1 MDRFSAQKGAE
12 TMELKS
18 KLEKCLE
25 QAVENR
31 EAAGL
36 SLLIRK
42 GSEDL
47 CFASAGM
54 ADLSAGKPVRRDS
67 IFRLYSQSKPVTAAA
82 AMILADRGLLDLQ
95 TEVDRYLPGFRN
107 PKIVASDGQLR
118 PAPRA
123 PWILELL
130 GMTAGLS
137 YPDADPAGQ
146 AAARVFREDE
156 EKILQGG
163 GMDTVTFCNRLGE
176 QPLAFAPGT
185 GWRYSTCA
193 DILGAVVEVV
203 SGKRFGQFLK
213 EEIFEPLGMEDTGF
227 WVPEE
232 KRDRLVTCYRR
243 GENGLEPFS
252 RLNLAVGQY
261 DRPPAFESGGAGL
274 VSTLDD
280 YAAFGEMLMNGGVY
294 RNRRILSAAAVEYMT
309 SPQLR
314 IPVQQQM
321 WDSLG
326 GYNYSC
332 LMRIC
337 DQPGAAPLFA
347 ESGEYGWDGWLGTY
361 FINLPR
367 EGITFLL
374 YQNMTDTGTSAV
386 TRKCRNILAAHLS
399 A

>member
-1 MDRFSAQKGAE
+1 MTLKDK
-12 TMELKS
+12 MER
-18 KLEKCLE
+18 CLR
-25 QAVENR
+25 QAVDNR

-36 SLLIRK
+36 TLLIRK
-42 GSEDL
+42 EGKDL
-47 CFASAGM
+47 CYASAGM
-54 ADLSAGKPVRRDS
+54 ADIASGKPVERDS
-67 IFRLYSQSKPVTAAA
+67 IFRLYSQSKPITAAA

-107 PKIVASDGQLR
+107 PLVIAPDGKVSGTY
-118 PAPRA
+118 RA

-137 YPDADPAGQ
+137 YPDADAAGQ
-146 AAARVFREDE
+146 AAARVFE
-156 EKILQGG
+156 ENEKEIRQGG

-176 QPLAFAPGT
+176 QPLAFMPGT

-193 DILGAVVEVV
+193 DVLGAVIEVV
-203 SGKRFGQFLK
+203 SGKRFGQFLQ
-213 EEIFEPLGMEDTGF
+213 EEIFDPLGMKDTGF

-243 GENGLEPFS
+243 TEGGLEPFS
-252 RLNLAVGQY
+252 SLHLAVGQY
-261 DRPPAFESGGAGL
+261 DRAPAFESGGAGL

-280 YAAFGEMLMNGGVY
+280 YAAFGEMLMNGGEY
-294 RNRRILSAAAVEYMT
+294 QGKRILSRAAVEYMT
-309 SPQLR
+309 SSQLR
-314 IPVQQQM
+314 ENVRQQM

-332 LMRIC
+332 LMRVC
-337 DQPGAAPLFA
+337 DQPGACPLYA
-347 ESGEYGWDGWLGTY
+347 EKGEYGWDGWLGTY

-374 YQNMTDTGTSAV
+374 YQNITDTGTAAV
-386 TRKCRNILAAHLS
+386 TRKCRNLLAGEII
-399 A
+399 

>member
-1 MDRFSAQKGAE
+1 MTLKDK
-12 TMELKS
+12 MER
-18 KLEKCLE
+18 CLR
-25 QAVENR
+25 QAVDNR

-36 SLLIRK
+36 TLLIRK
-42 GSEDL
+42 EGKDL
-47 CFASAGM
+47 CYASAGM
-54 ADLSAGKPVRRDS
+54 ADIASGKPVERDS
-67 IFRLYSQSKPVTAAA
+67 IFRLYSQSKPITAAA

-107 PKIVASDGQLR
+107 PRVIAPDGKVSGTY
-118 PAPRA
+118 RA

-137 YPDADPAGQ
+137 YPDADAAGQ
-146 AAARVFREDE
+146 AAARVFE
-156 EKILQGG
+156 EHEKEIRQGG

-176 QPLAFAPGT
+176 QPLAFMPGT

-193 DILGAVVEVV
+193 DVLGAVIEVV
-203 SGKRFGQFLK
+203 SGKRFGQFLQ
-213 EEIFEPLGMEDTGF
+213 EEIFDPLGMKDTGF

-243 GENGLEPFS
+243 TEGGLEPFS
-252 RLNLAVGQY
+252 SLHLAVGQY
-261 DRPPAFESGGAGL
+261 DRAPAFESGGAGL

-280 YAAFGEMLMNGGVY
+280 YAAFGEMLMNGGEY
-294 RNRRILSAAAVEYMT
+294 QGKRILSRAAVEYMT
-309 SPQLR
+309 SSQLR
-314 IPVQQQM
+314 ENVRQQM

-332 LMRIC
+332 LMRVC
-337 DQPGAAPLFA
+337 DQQGACPLYA
-347 ESGEYGWDGWLGTY
+347 EKGEYGWDGWLGTY

-374 YQNMTDTGTSAV
+374 YQNITDTGTAAV
-386 TRKCRNILAAHLS
+386 TRKCRNLLAGEII
-399 A
+399 

>member
-1 MDRFSAQKGAE
+1 MA
-12 TMELKS
+12 LKER
-18 KLEKCLE
+18 LQGCLN
-25 QAVENR
+25 QAAENR

-36 SLLIRK
+36 SVLVRK
-42 GSEDL
+42 DGEDL
-47 CFASAGM
+47 CFVKAGM
-54 ADLSAGKPVRRDS
+54 ADTASGKPVERDS
-67 IFRLYSQSKPVTAAA
+67 IFRLYSQTKPVTAAA

-107 PKIVASDGQLR
+107 PRVLTPDGR
-118 PAPRA
+118 TAGAPRA

-137 YPDADPAGQ
+137 YPDTDAAGQ
-146 AAARVFREDE
+146 YAARVFEADQDE
-156 EKILQGG
+156 IRRGG

-193 DILGAVVEVV
+193 DVLGAVIEVV
-203 SGKRFGQFLK
+203 SGKRFGQFLQ
-213 EEIFEPLGMEDTGF
+213 EEIFDPLGMKDTGF

-243 GENGLEPFS
+243 TEDGLEPFHE
-252 RLNLAVGQY
+252 LHLAVGQY

-280 YAAFGEMLMNGGVY
+280 YAAFGEMLMNGGIY
-294 RNRRILSAAAVEYMT
+294 RNRRILSRAAVNYMT
-309 SPQLR
+309 SPQLSD
-314 IPVQQQM
+314 PVRRQM

-326 GYNYSC
+326 GYNYSS

-337 DQPGAAPLFA
+337 DRPGACPLFA
-347 ESGEYGWDGWLGTY
+347 EAGEYGWDGWLGTY
-361 FINLPR
+361 FINLPK
-367 EGITFLL
+367 EKITFLL
-374 YQNMTDTGTSAV
+374 YQNTTDAGTSAV
-386 TRKCRNILAAHLS
+386 TRKCRNVLAAETDG

>member
-1 MDRFSAQKGAE
+1 MTLKDK
-12 TMELKS
+12 MER
-18 KLEKCLE
+18 CLQ
-25 QAVENR
+25 QAVENQ

-36 SLLIRK
+36 TLLIRK
-42 GSEDL
+42 EGKDL
-47 CFASAGM
+47 CYASAGM
-54 ADLSAGKPVRRDS
+54 ADIASGKPVERDS
-67 IFRLYSQSKPVTAAA
+67 IFRLYSQSKPITAAA

-107 PKIVASDGQLR
+107 PRVVTPDGKVSGTY
-118 PAPRA
+118 RA

-137 YPDADPAGQ
+137 YPDADAAGQ
-146 AAARVFREDE
+146 AAARVFE
-156 EKILQGG
+156 ENEKEIRQGG

-176 QPLAFAPGT
+176 QPLAFMPGT

-193 DILGAVVEVV
+193 DVLGAVIEVV
-203 SGKRFGQFLK
+203 SGKRFGQFLQ
-213 EEIFEPLGMEDTGF
+213 EEIFDPLGMKDTGF

-243 GENGLEPFS
+243 TEDGLEPFS
-252 RLNLAVGQY
+252 SLHLAVGQY
-261 DRPPAFESGGAGL
+261 DRAPAFESGGAGL

-294 RNRRILSAAAVEYMT
+294 RGKRILSRAAVEYMT
-309 SPQLR
+309 SSQLR
-314 IPVQQQM
+314 ENVRQQM

-332 LMRIC
+332 LMRVC
-337 DQPGAAPLFA
+337 DQPGACPLYA
-347 ESGEYGWDGWLGTY
+347 EKGEYGWDGWLGTY

-374 YQNMTDTGTSAV
+374 YQNVTDTGTAAV
-386 TRKCRNILAAHLS
+386 TRKCRNLLAGEII
-399 A
+399 